1 MAGDLA
7 ELICVEVGKPIAEAH
22 AEVARSVAI
31 FRYFAQVA
39 LLPTGGHH
47 PSSGSALLYT
57 RRVPH
62 GVAALITPWNFP
74 LAIPAWKAA
83 PALASG
89 NAVLLKPSPDA
100 IGVAMKLEGIIAP
113 HLPPQLIGVALG
125 SGETGAA
132 VVASGDVVS
141 FTGSTDVGRAVIDAS
156 TARGI
161 PVQAEMG
168 GNNAAVV
175 LPDAD
180 LEPTARQIV
189 GAAMG
194 FAGQKCTATRRIIVV
209 GRNNQFIDA
218 VVAAVDD
225 LGVGDPSNGS
235 VTVGPVINPA
245 SASRIRDHV
254 AEAMA
259 AGATR
264 LNTPRTVPTNGFYVE
279 PILLEGMDPFSPLA
293 NREVFGPVAVL
304 YAAKTTE
311 EALRI
316 AEATDHGLTT
326 SIHTKDLDAA
336 LSFAGSV
343 GTGMVKV
350 NAATT
355 GVDFHVP
362 FGGHRASSYG
372 RREQGAQALEHFS
385 WEQTVSLAGSPA

>member
-1 MAGDLA
+1 MAGELA
-7 ELICVEVGKPIAEAH
+7 DLICAEVGKPIAEAD

-39 LLPTGGHH
+39 LLPAGGNH
-47 PSSGSALLYT
+47 PTSGSGLLYT

-62 GVAALITPWNFP
+62 GVATLITPWNFP
-74 LAIPAWKAA
+74 LAIPVWKAA
-83 PALASG
+83 PALAIG
-89 NAVLLKPSPDA
+89 NAILLKPSPDA
-100 IGVAMKLEGIIAP
+100 IGVAMKLAGIIAP
-113 HLPPQLIGVALG
+113 HLPPGLVGLALG
-125 SGETGAA
+125 GGETGAA
-132 VVASGDVVS
+132 VVAGGDVVS

-156 TARGI
+156 TTRGI

-175 LPDAD
+175 LPDAA
-180 LEPTARQIV
+180 LESTARQIV

-209 GRNNQFIDA
+209 GRNDQFIDA
-218 VVAAVDD
+218 LVAAVDE
-225 LGVGDPSNGS
+225 LSIGDPSDES
-235 VTVGPVINPA
+235 VTVGPVINSA
-245 SASRIRDHV
+245 SAARIRDHV
-254 AEAMA
+254 AEATA
-259 AGATR
+259 AGVTR
-264 LNTPRTVPTNGFYVE
+264 LNAPRSVPTDGFYVD
-279 PILLEGMDPFSPLA
+279 PTLLTGMDPFSRLA

-304 YAAKTTE
+304 YAASTVE

-326 SIHTKDLDAA
+326 SIHTSDLDVA
-336 LSFAGSV
+336 LSFAGSL

-350 NAATT
+350 NAPTT

-372 RREQGAQALEHFS
+372 PREQGAQALEHFS
-385 WEQTVSLAGSPA
+385 WEQTVSLAGSPR